1 MKRLFKKLFLAKPEI
16 DNKPVKGGIEKRIKN
31 IRSIWH
37 NEHQDDIGIEKMLR
51 LFLAISQFLFLGIY
65 IKHVFGKKGIGYQE
79 LAVDFFVLFKVV
91 FPFALVYFDAFDNN
105 FVFALMIW
113 FLLETMFY
121 LATLVFASDIF
132 SRPRSYRRTMLL
144 MFLNYLQ
151 IVFSYAAI
159 YARGNYLNMPF
170 RHWFDSIYFS
180 FVTSSTV
187 GYGEFYPVNFAGKF
201 LVSTQ
206 VMIFFIV
213 VVMFLS
219 FFSNKVEQKGY
230 FDHTNTPD

>member
-1 MKRLFKKLFLAKPEI
+1 MKQNFKKLFLAKPEV
-16 DNKPVKGGIEKRIKN
+16 DNKPVKGGLEKRLKN
-31 IRSIWH
+31 IKSIWH
-37 NEHQDDIGIEKMLR
+37 NEHQDDIGIEKMMR
-51 LFLAISQFLFLGIY
+51 LFLAVSQFVFLGIY
-65 IKHVFGKKGIGYQE
+65 IKHFFGKKGISYQE
-79 LAVDFFVLFKVV
+79 LAVDFFVLIKVF
-91 FPFALVYFDAFDNN
+91 FPVAIIYFQVQNN
-105 FVFALMIW
+105 IFLYALMIW
-113 FLLETMFY
+113 FLLETVLY

-144 MFLNYLQ
+144 MFLNYFQ

-159 YARGNYLNMPF
+159 YAHGNYLNIPF
-170 RHWFDSIYFS
+170 THWYDSIYFS

-187 GYGEFYPVNFAGKF
+187 GYGEFYPVTFYGKL
-201 LVSTQ
+201 LVSSQ

-219 FFSNKVEQKGY
+219 FFSTKVEQKGY

>member
-1 MKRLFKKLFLAKPEI
+1 MKRLFKKLFLAKPEV

-91 FPFALVYFDAFDNN
+91 FPFALVYFDVFDNN

-132 SRPRSYRRTMLL
+132 SRPRSYRR
-144 MFLNYLQ
+144 
-151 IVFSYAAI
+151 
-159 YARGNYLNMPF
+159 
-170 RHWFDSIYFS
+170 
-180 FVTSSTV
+180 V

>member
-1 MKRLFKKLFLAKPEI
+1 
-16 DNKPVKGGIEKRIKN
+16 
-31 IRSIWH
+31 
-37 NEHQDDIGIEKMLR
+37 
-51 LFLAISQFLFLGIY
+51 
-65 IKHVFGKKGIGYQE
+65 
-79 LAVDFFVLFKVV
+79 
-91 FPFALVYFDAFDNN
+91 
-105 FVFALMIW
+105 MIW